1 MQDLL
6 AASAPGRSLRPIP
19 LTTPLQVFHHI
30 TWLRSMC
37 GIAVLGDQ
45 SEFEVLPRRHR
56 QKGLTFPPARGRGS
70 LRLTKRCQPEF
81 RVPDDRQRSA
91 DHFVGAGGLG
101 SLGSPKIISPMMFR
115 WICDDPA

>member
-30 TWLRSMC
+30 TWLRSML

-45 SEFEVLPRRHR
+45 PKFEVLAGRYGQER
-56 QKGLTFPPARGRGS
+56 LAFPPARGRGS